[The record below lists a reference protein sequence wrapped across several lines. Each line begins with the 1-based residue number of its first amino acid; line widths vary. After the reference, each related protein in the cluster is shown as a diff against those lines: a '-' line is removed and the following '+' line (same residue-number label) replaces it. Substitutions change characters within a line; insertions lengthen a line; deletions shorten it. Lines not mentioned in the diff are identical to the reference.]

1 MAAGSSSGS
10 VIKVCEVEIF
20 QLKRHEKHE
29 MIVEDKVIKYYNN
42 NNNNNN
48 NTEL

>member
-1 MAAGSSSGS
+1 
-10 VIKVCEVEIF
+10 
-20 QLKRHEKHE
+20 

-48 NTEL
+48 NTELWFIFLI